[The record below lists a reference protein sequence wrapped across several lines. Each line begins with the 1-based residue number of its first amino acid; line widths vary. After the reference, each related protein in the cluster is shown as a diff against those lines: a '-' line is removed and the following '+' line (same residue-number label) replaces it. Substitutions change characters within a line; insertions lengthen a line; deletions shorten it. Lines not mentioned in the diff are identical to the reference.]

1 MEQPLDFNLFDLKI
15 DQQTINYL
23 NESARWGRF
32 LAILGFVFCGL
43 MVLMGVFFG
52 SFMASMISGMN
63 AETAAFGGGFFSIF
77 FVISALITFF
87 PSLFLYNFS
96 SKMRKAVRNND
107 QAVMTESFKNLKSF
121 FKYYG
126 IFTIVILSFYALA
139 IISAIFGAMF
149 GRH

>member
-1 MEQPLDFNLFDLKI
+1 M
-15 DQQTINYL
+15 
-23 NESARWGRF
+23 
-32 LAILGFVFCGL
+32 
-43 MVLMGVFFG
+43 
-52 SFMASMISGMN
+52 SGMN

-77 FVISALITFF
+77 LVISALLIFF